1 MSRNYVSIV
10 HDLFEK
16 IVEPAFNMINIGLDV
31 YETARLMYENYGQLS
46 IDELLETVVNISS
59 DIVHMLRIG
68 YGIIE
73 SSRAMYENN

>member
-59 DIVHMLRIG
+59 DIVQMLCIG